1 MNKGIGLRERMHAEG
16 GNEIVFD
23 VRHAMVYLR
32 PMVINSSSDW
42 TTAKQMVVSSCTVSF
57 ISSKS

>member
-16 GNEIVFD
+16 GNVIVFD

-42 TTAKQMVVSSCTVSF
+42 TKAKQMVVSSCT
-57 ISSKS
+57 

>member
-16 GNEIVFD
+16 RNVIVFG
-23 VRHAMVYLR
+23 VWHAMVYLR
-32 PMVINSSSDW
+32 PMVINSSSDCD
-42 TTAKQMVVSSCTVSF
+42 TAKQMAVSSCTVSF